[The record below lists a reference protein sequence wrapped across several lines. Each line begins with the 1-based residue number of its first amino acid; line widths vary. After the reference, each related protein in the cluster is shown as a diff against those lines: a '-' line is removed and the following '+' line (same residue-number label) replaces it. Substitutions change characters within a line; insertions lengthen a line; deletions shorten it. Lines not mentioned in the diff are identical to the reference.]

1 MKQRKHSLH
10 NEQLTVKEK
19 KTNKKV
25 RNSINMIKYVG
36 YDKHKWI
43 QCLIKIIT
51 QIRIKNKFQ
60 LIKIYRLKIKNA
72 DKKVKTKRVDKY
84 ILGLH
89 ILKNNS

>member
-10 NEQLTVKEK
+10 NEQLTVKET

-72 DKKVKTKRVDKY
+72 DKKVKTKNHLRYKTYVF
-84 ILGLH
+84 IL
-89 ILKNNS
+89 